1 MRSRINRAAKEGSL
15 KFEKTESVL
24 LDIRHAK
31 LTLEEN
37 AENVLQKSEKFFD
50 ELISTLKTRK
60 ASFLEELRGYF
71 AQQIEFIDKN
81 EEDWLQKQEVSQK
94 ILKLQTSKDD
104 MKLMEEAGL
113 IIEGLETLAK
123 PIEYKEIHLLES
135 VESEILLG
143 KQRYQFKEL
152 Q

>member
-94 ILKLQTSKDD
+94 ILKLQTS
-104 MKLMEEAGL
+104 L
-113 IIEGLETLAK
+113 
-123 PIEYKEIHLLES
+123 YSHL
-135 VESEILLG
+135 G
-143 KQRYQFKEL
+143 F
-152 Q
+152 